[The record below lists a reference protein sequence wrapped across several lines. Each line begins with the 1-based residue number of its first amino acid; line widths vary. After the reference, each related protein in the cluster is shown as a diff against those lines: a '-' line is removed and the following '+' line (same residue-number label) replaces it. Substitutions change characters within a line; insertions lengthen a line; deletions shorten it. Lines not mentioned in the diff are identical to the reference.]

1 MSGEDTRMATRK
13 VAAALVALGLALTIV
28 GPAGADTGPA
38 TSDSLIVRV
47 PFSLA
52 GQDGR
57 TYTGEADVQRDQLGG
72 TTTSQFFFSWRNLVN
87 CDGGTPDDPSDD
99 FVGEELI
106 DFTVDNITPTS
117 FAIAANL
124 GSASGTLTKSGHR
137 IHTAACDGST
147 IEDVVES
154 HTITFSVTATGPAKK
169 TTTRDR
175 TDNGDGTVTTTVVKE
190 THRPAAGTL
199 TIDVPGT
206 VGPVTSDLIHVE
218 VTQTTR

>member
-1 MSGEDTRMATRK
+1 MDRRRLLAGAAAIGLVVAMSGP
-13 VAAALVALGLALTIV
+13 VA
-28 GPAGADTGPA
+28 ADTGPSTQDTLLA
-38 TSDSLIVRV
+38 RV
-47 PFSLA
+47 PFSFT

-57 TYTGEADVQRDQLGG
+57 VYTGEADVQRDLLGS
-72 TTTSQFFFSWRNLVN
+72 TTTGGFFFTWRSLVT
-87 CDGGTPDDPSDD
+87 CDNGTADPSDD

-106 DFTVDNITPTS
+106 DFTVDSIAPSS

-124 GSASGTLTKSGHR
+124 GSSSGTLTKSGHR
-137 IHTAACDGST
+137 IHTDACSGAT

-154 HTITFSVTATGPAKK
+154 HTIAFSVTATGPAKK
-169 TTTRDR
+169 TQTRDR

-190 THRPAAGTL
+190 THRAAGGSV

-206 VGPVTSDLIHVE
+206 VDPVTSADLIHVE